1 MGAVIK
7 KEFWT
12 VEQIFKFVDERLD
25 KHAFYSWGMKEG
37 ASKREVIDKMIE
49 EADAREYGAPA
60 VNCVF
65 NDYPLPNIVLCR
77 ARLYP
82 YDGFSEGIGE
92 DVWVA
97 FSGTLVLGTLYAYRE
112 GVSDKWYADA
122 WYVEEDG
129 FSYWKGEN
137 YQMMAYKAS
146 MGDKEA
152 KKRFDDFHSCKIPV
166 TRIFEIDNKDDI
178 DEIGWVL
185 TCCAD

>member
-7 KEFWT
+7 KELWT

-82 YDGFSEGIGE
+82 YEGYSADIGD

-112 GVSDKWYADA
+112 GVSDRWYADA

-178 DEIGWVL
+178 DEISEVL
-185 TCCAD
+185 TCCET

>member
-7 KEFWT
+7 KELWT
-12 VEQIFKFVDERLD
+12 VDQIFKFVDEKLA

-37 ASKREVIDKMIE
+37 ASKQEVIDKMIE
-49 EADAREYGAPA
+49 DAGSLGYCVPA
-60 VNCVF
+60 INCVF

-82 YDGFSEGIGE
+82 NDGFSEDIGD

-97 FSGTLVLGTLYAYRE
+97 CSGALVLGTLYAHRL
-112 GVSDKWYADA
+112 GLSDKWYADA
-122 WYVEEDG
+122 WYVEEEG
-129 FSYWKGEN
+129 LSYWSGEN
-137 YQMMAYKAS
+137 YQMMGYKAS

-152 KKRFDDFHSCKIPV
+152 KKRFDDFHGCKIPV

-178 DEIGWVL
+178 FVIDEVL
-185 TCCAD
+185 TCCET